1 MAAKKKHLWF
11 GFLEAGEKGSPV
23 IRDLSLDTGQSWT
36 MYLFNLRKGRII
48 EYRRDIAEPKLR
60 ELTQEELDGV
70 ADMEA
75 AYNLVRP
82 DFIPRAEKRFVPPP
96 RKRARKVDPDPA
108 YSDLDTEIGFFTL
121 DEEGSGAEL

>member
-1 MAAKKKHLWF
+1 MAAKARQLWF

-23 IRDLSLDTGQSWT
+23 IRDHSLDTGQSWT

-75 AYNLVRP
+75 AYNSVRP
-82 DFIPRAEKRFVPPP
+82 DFKPRADKRIAAPPL
-96 RKRARKVDPDPA
+96 KRARKADPDLTDA
-108 YSDLDTEIGFFTL
+108 DFDTEMTFFNL
-121 DEEGSGAEL
+121 DDEGSGAEA